1 MAIIYSYERENNPQ
15 LGDLLLGT
23 DVSASGKPTKLF
35 SIQDIV
41 NLVEPNVPGGGT
53 VTSIDAAGGNFI
65 TMSGGPITTTGTI
78 SATLSATGV
87 PSATTYLRGD
97 NTWANL
103 PTFTGVTYTLITE
116 QNGLNSNIILT
127 GSDTSETI
135 VSLIAGANVSL
146 TSDGGSG
153 IIIGLT
159 GGAGGIGVASVTAG
173 DGLQISSGSA
183 TFDPTLA
190 IDLTGNNNYIK
201 IGENQTTPLRND
213 IIAFNQTSSTNVK
226 TTRLSA
232 IPADALSLVKDYID
246 AGDVGDVRNT
256 QDTFASTAKVANIV
270 SLTSAE
276 YTALTPKKP
285 GTLYVIIPGSTV
297 YTNTLAFTN
306 NIIGTEYTLTGNQ
319 AGDTVQGVLN
329 EDYAFST
336 SIAPNDGFYFSS
348 GPTITNASGV
358 FSTSE
363 TVYTILSGTVVP
375 IDESAVVATL
385 AVSTS
390 GVDGTQFT
398 LGGDLPGATQSG
410 TAPLSYSFN
419 TTITPSPGYE
429 FTTGP
434 TIVNASGTINGSQTV
449 VTYISGTIEQVITA
463 PITVTAQVNTA
474 FTGSAAAQATATV
487 TPGSFSGT
495 SPLSYTFDVS
505 ASANAGY
512 YFVSGPTITGDL
524 TGTSTSSRNAII
536 NVTGQVE
543 AISTTAIVTL
553 NVNNS
558 ISGPSA
564 GYTLGGN
571 LTGAVK
577 SGNTP
582 FTYAFNTTVTLNSGY
597 EWVDGIAPTINNAA
611 GTTSII
617 GNQTVI
623 TSISGAQVVETI
635 ELVNATLD
643 VNYDISGPAVWSPAG
658 YLTGETQSG
667 LPPFTYDFGGVNVP
681 TIIIPNDYVFTA
693 GPTQT
698 GALTGTISTNTS
710 VPITVSATIEAAL
723 PPLYGYNITAGPG
736 GGETTFGNACGL
748 TTSSVFF
755 ADDIFENIGYGTKIY
770 LSATGGIFQ
779 GQNEWYGIAATGT
792 IATQSIRI
800 DNNGDIIDIASCS
813 NSFDFSA
820 GTSISV
826 SNSLPGTNPK
836 TTTIS
841 GTLTITGSAKTF
853 RIGVSVPFN
862 LANSVNS
869 VLTISGYSISAGGA
883 GSSSYTS
890 LPTSITLPAGSYPY
904 TFNGT
909 LTINPPLTSGVMST
923 NIIQV
928 T

>member
-53 VTSIDAAGGNFI
+53 VTSIDAVGGNFI

-103 PTFTGVTYTLITE
+103 PTFTGVTYTLTTE

-201 IGENQTTPLRND
+201 VGENQTTPIRTD

-232 IPADALSLVKDYID
+232 IPPDALSLVKDYID

-256 QDTFASTAKVANIV
+256 QDTFVSTAKVANIV

-285 GTLYVIIPGSTV
+285 GTLYLIVPGSTV

-306 NIIGTEYTLTGNQ
+306 NIVGTEYTLTGSQ
-319 AGDTVQGVLN
+319 AGDTVQGILG
-329 EDYAFST
+329 EDYSFST
-336 SIAPNDGFYFSS
+336 SIAPNDGFYFSA

-363 TVYTILSGTVVP
+363 TVYTVLSGTVLP

-553 NVNNS
+553 SVNNT

-564 GYTLGGN
+564 GYTIGGN
-571 LTGAVK
+571 LTGATK

-611 GTTSII
+611 GTTSVI

-635 ELVNATLD
+635 SLVNATLD
-643 VNYDISGPAVWSPAG
+643 VTYNISGPAVWSPAG

-667 LPPFTYDFGGVNVP
+667 LPPFTYNFGGANVP
-681 TIIIPNDYVFTA
+681 TVTVPA
-693 GPTQT
+693 GYAFSVVPTQS
-698 GALTGTISTNTS
+698 GPLTGTISTNTS
-710 VPITVSATIEAAL
+710 VPITVTATVVEVQLTNSVTLALTNNVVGASNTTVTITPGTIITGNVGDPFTFTSSIVANTGYQFASGPTWSPSATISGTIPSGDPVTITQSVSGTIEAVPSLCTEFSISASAYSTSTDACAGVSQFGIL
-723 PPLYGYNITAGPG
+723 GHSGIGDYPEVGDIVYNSPL
-736 GGETTFGNACGL
+736 CGQPL
-748 TTSSVFF
+748 
-755 ADDIFENIGYGTKIY
+755 DDFNNLWWK
-770 LSATGGIFQ
+770 LGGI
-779 GQNEWYGIAATGT
+779 NEV
-792 IATQSIRI
+792 IRI
-800 DNNGDIIDIASCS
+800 DN
-813 NSFDFSA
+813 
-820 GTSISV
+820 
-826 SNSLPGTNPK
+826 
-836 TTTIS
+836 
-841 GTLTITGSAKTF
+841 TG
-853 RIGVSVPFN
+853 V
-862 LANSVNS
+862 
-869 VLTISGYSISAGGA
+869 
-883 GSSSYTS
+883 
-890 LPTSITLPAGSYPY
+890 
-904 TFNGT
+904 
-909 LTINPPLTSGVMST
+909 
-923 NIIQV
+923 V
-928 T
+928 TARMICPE